1 MPCFVLNAAT
11 DPESH
16 PQTELYWGHV
26 NPIGPRACYDEAK
39 RVAETMCYAYQ
50 KQVVELIRLLV
61 TNRWNWRLSAHLCIN
76 FACHSLSKRSNVPVF
91 KIFDIAFFKGR
102 PRIREGRP
110 CMRILHFALHYRI
123 RAHSAGRHSLTSL
136 PLISSFA
143 KFVIGRA
150 VWAALVFFG

>member
-1 MPCFVLNAAT
+1 
-11 DPESH
+11 
-16 PQTELYWGHV
+16 
-26 NPIGPRACYDEAK
+26 
-39 RVAETMCYAYQ
+39 MCYAYQ

-110 CMRILHFALHYRI
+110 CMRILHCALHYRI
-123 RAHSAGRHSLTSL
+123 RAHNTGRHSLTSL
-136 PLISSFA
+136 PLISIFA

>member
-102 PRIREGRP
+102 PSGSKDSGGETVHANLTLRIALPHTCTHCREAFSDQ
-110 CMRILHFALHYRI
+110 LAFD
-123 RAHSAGRHSLTSL
+123 
-136 PLISSFA
+136 F
-143 KFVIGRA
+143 
-150 VWAALVFFG
+150 